1 MNARKF
7 MVGLVAAAL
16 LAASCGGKGNVPDPK
31 EPEEPYVDPMLAGDP
46 PENRSLAGL
55 AGLIISS
62 SPDGIDVL
70 VDGVKKGK
78 TPITVE
84 KLDEGTHEVTF
95 AEPDDPVTLTVELGE
110 GEFKKV
116 HHSVS
121 PDSSDA
127 RMGK

>member
-1 MNARKF
+1 M
-7 MVGLVAAAL
+7 
-16 LAASCGGKGNVPDPK
+16 
-31 EPEEPYVDPMLAGDP
+31 
-46 PENRSLAGL
+46 
-55 AGLIISS
+55 
-62 SPDGIDVL
+62 L

-95 AEPDDPVTLTVELGE
+95 TDPDDPVTLTVELGE